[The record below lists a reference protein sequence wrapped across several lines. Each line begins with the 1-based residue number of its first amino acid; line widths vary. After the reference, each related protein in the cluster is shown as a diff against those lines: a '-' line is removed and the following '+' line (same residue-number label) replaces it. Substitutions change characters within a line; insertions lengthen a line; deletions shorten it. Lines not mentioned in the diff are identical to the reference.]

1 MALGSI
7 PNIRIFRHDQ
17 KSIDKTINVKQETP
31 FNHEYSGL
39 SYNDADPSIPK
50 SFRFLNDTVV
60 IGKGLSDFDKAS
72 KFMFDFEAVNSMPW
86 ANVVLSSNL
95 KKENVAVGTVLCT
108 LIKCYKSVWTCN
120 PCRVCYI
127 HRSSSDTL
135 KSREINIVKK
145 NGIKHVNQIAYSTVE
160 GHLIAGEE
168 RFRVS
173 LMSNDDVVFDI
184 YSFTKGSGLL
194 GTLAMPFIRPIQSAF
209 FKDVTLSMKKL
220 MMDE

>member
-1 MALGSI
+1 MALGSL

-17 KSIDKTINVKQETP
+17 KSIDKTINSKQQTP

-39 SYNDADPSIPK
+39 SYSDADPSIPK
-50 SFRFLNDTVV
+50 SFRFLNESVV
-60 IGKGLSDFDKAS
+60 IGKGHSDFDKAS
-72 KFMFDFEAVNSMPW
+72 KAMFAFEAVNSMPW
-86 ANVVLSSNL
+86 ANVVLSSDL
-95 KKENVAVGTVLCT
+95 KKEDVAVGTVLCT
-108 LIKCYKSVWTCN
+108 LIKCYKSVWTLN

-127 HRSSSDTL
+127 HRGGFDRT
-135 KSREINIVKK
+135 KQKEMDFVNK
-145 NGIKHVNQIAYSTVE
+145 NRFKHVNQIAYSTVE

-168 RFRVS
+168 RYRVS

-194 GTLAMPFIRPIQSAF
+194 GTIAMPFIRPIQSAF

-220 MMDE
+220 MMDK